1 MDAIRRTTWRGWW
14 PRARVNSPVICPI
27 PSELVCKN
35 SIPRWLQRNF
45 NQTKNMV
52 RESNAKKGISM
63 TKTLKNVAL
72 SLAMLV
78 SVFAAPLHAFEVS
91 GESFPAEFNITSWT
105 SDINGIALTAEGD
118 VGEGYGKVY
127 LSYDFVSSSAD
138 KNQGDFSGDI
148 RTINNDGVMV
158 AGTLQGIWKRDGKMV
173 TMYTLDQFSNGD
185 MIYAKGDVDLV
196 KGTMSFTAYPIQ

>member
-1 MDAIRRTTWRGWW
+1 
-14 PRARVNSPVICPI
+14 
-27 PSELVCKN
+27 
-35 SIPRWLQRNF
+35 
-45 NQTKNMV
+45 
-52 RESNAKKGISM
+52 M
-63 TKTLKNVAL
+63 TKILKNIAI
-72 SLAMLV
+72 SFAMLA
-78 SVFAAPLHAFEVS
+78 SALAAPLHAFEVS
-91 GESFPAEFNITSWT
+91 GESFPAEFKITSWT

-127 LSYDFVSSSAD
+127 LSYEFVSSSAD

-185 MIYAKGDVDLV
+185 MIYAKGNVDLV
-196 KGTMSFTAYPIQ
+196 IGTMSFTAYPIQ

>member
-1 MDAIRRTTWRGWW
+1 MNT
-14 PRARVNSPVICPI
+14 
-27 PSELVCKN
+27 L
-35 SIPRWLQRNF
+35 
-45 NQTKNMV
+45 
-52 RESNAKKGISM
+52 
-63 TKTLKNVAL
+63 LKNTSIAL
-72 SLAMLV
+72 TVLV
-78 SVFAAPLHAFEVS
+78 SVLAARVHAFEVS
-91 GESFPAEFNITSWT
+91 GEWFAAEFNITSWT

-185 MIYAKGDVDLV
+185 MIYAEGDVDLV
-196 KGTMSFTAYPIQ
+196 KGTMSFIAYPIQ

>member
-1 MDAIRRTTWRGWW
+1 M
-14 PRARVNSPVICPI
+14 PRA
-27 PSELVCKN
+27 
-35 SIPRWLQRNF
+35 
-45 NQTKNMV
+45 
-52 RESNAKKGISM
+52 
-63 TKTLKNVAL
+63 LKNIAL
-72 SLAMLV
+72 TIAMLL
-78 SVFAAPLHAFEVS
+78 SALAAPLHAFEVS
-91 GESFPAEFNITSWT
+91 GESFLAEVKITSWT
-105 SDINGIALTAEGD
+105 SDIDGIALTAEGE

-127 LSYDFVSSSAD
+127 LSYDFVSSNAD
-138 KNQGDFSGDI
+138 KNQGDFSGGI